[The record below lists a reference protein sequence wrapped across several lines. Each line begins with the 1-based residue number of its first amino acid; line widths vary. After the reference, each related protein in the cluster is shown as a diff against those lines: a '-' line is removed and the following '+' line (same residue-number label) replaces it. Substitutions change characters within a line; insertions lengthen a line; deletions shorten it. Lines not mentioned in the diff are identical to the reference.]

1 MRGMRHLIATIVL
14 ALCAALVGCT
24 HTYELDRL
32 PGDTRIGR
40 DARVYVAEPA
50 PGKYDV
56 RPYTESGR
64 QTRDAIA
71 QAFAGRVA
79 KVEIGVQP
87 EGKEVA
93 LASARQR
100 GDTLAVVTVI
110 EHWEERATEWTGKPD
125 RIELRIEIFD
135 VATGALVDSAFVSG
149 KSRWATFGSDHPQDL
164 LPRAVGDYVA
174 ELLPTTGTASA
185 R

>member
-32 PGDTRIGR
+32 PGKTKIGS
-40 DARVYVAEPA
+40 DARIYVAEPA

-79 KVEIGVQP
+79 KVEIGVQQ

>member
-1 MRGMRHLIATIVL
+1 MRHPIAIAVL
-14 ALCAALVGCT
+14 SLCAALAGCT

-32 PGDTRIGR
+32 PGPTKIGR
-40 DARVYVAEPA
+40 DARVYVAEPE

-71 QAFAGRVA
+71 QAFAGRVS
-79 KVEIGVQP
+79 KVDVGVKP
-87 EGKEVA
+87 ERKEAA

-100 GDTLAVVTVI
+100 GATLAVVTVI

-149 KSRWATFGSDHPQDL
+149 KSRWATLGSDHPQDL

-174 ELLPTTGTASA
+174 ELFPATDTATA